1 MKKLAM
7 LLLVGSMVLMPTTAF
22 ADTIGSQNIV
32 EDETYTLEEMLQY
45 AYEDE
50 MMAEYEYQYLVDEL
64 GVSRPFTNIIKSEQR
79 HIDLVLDLYEAYD
92 LEVPEFDSSA
102 YVVLPETYTEA
113 MAIGVR
119 AEIAN
124 IAMYEAFLS
133 QDLPEDVKA
142 TFIALQSGSE
152 SHLNAFSGE
161 SGQKRNSVLS
171 NSSPAIKGNG
181 RRGR

>member
-7 LLLVGSMVLMPTTAF
+7 LLLVGSMVLAPTTAF

-32 EDETYTLEEMLQY
+32 ENETYTLEEMLQY

-50 MMAEYEYQYLVDEL
+50 IMAEYEYQSLIDEL
-64 GVSRPFTNIIKSEQR
+64 GVSRPFTNIIKAEQR
-79 HIDLVLDLYEAYD
+79 HIELVLDLYEAYD
-92 LEVPEFDSSA
+92 LDVPEFDPSTH
-102 YVVLPETYTEA
+102 VVLPESFTEA
-113 MAIGVR
+113 MAIGVE

-133 QDLPEDVKA
+133 QELPEDVKA

-152 SHLNAFSGE
+152 SHLKAFSGE
-161 SGQKRNSVLS
+161 NGQGGNSGQS
-171 NSSPAIKGNG
+171 NSSTNFRGNG